1 MKKLFAIISTAVLAI
16 GLSAGAMAGPPG
28 DAHDQGN
35 SGPNAHGGN
44 AGNANGNGNGNGG
57 DNPNKGPGN
66 NSGENGHGLDDIN
79 HDQKH

>member
-1 MKKLFAIISTAVLAI
+1 MMKKLFAIISTAVLAI

-44 AGNANGNGNGNGG
+44 ANGNGNGG